1 MNLSVFLELIEFK
14 AKAASVF
21 PFLLGLFFTAYHFG
35 WNSIDPLNML
45 IFFAAMFIFNMS
57 VDINDNYQDFHRA
70 KRNKA
75 EQFRLKTNVIGVN
88 KLNIH
93 MIGRLL
99 FSFIAI
105 SALLGIFLV
114 FRSSWLLLVMGL
126 FCFAVGY
133 FYAAGKTPISALPI
147 GEFFSGFTMGFMI
160 FFITVFL
167 NLANKGLMSVQ
178 VLWQSFLAAGLSTF
192 AISALLLANNICDQ
206 KEDLQLKRRTVV
218 YYIGTKKALIAF
230 DSFYILGYLCLIIAV
245 ALSALPFLSLLSL
258 LSIPIVWK
266 NVIKFNK
273 KQVKKETFQL
283 AVKNLIISSLFQTIA
298 LFLGLIFHF

>member
-1 MNLSVFLELIEFK
+1 
-14 AKAASVF
+14 
-21 PFLLGLFFTAYHFG
+21 
-35 WNSIDPLNML
+35 
-45 IFFAAMFIFNMS
+45 
-57 VDINDNYQDFHRA
+57 
-70 KRNKA
+70 
-75 EQFRLKTNVIGVN
+75 
-88 KLNIH
+88 
-93 MIGRLL
+93 
-99 FSFIAI
+99 
-105 SALLGIFLV
+105 
-114 FRSSWLLLVMGL
+114 
-126 FCFAVGY
+126 